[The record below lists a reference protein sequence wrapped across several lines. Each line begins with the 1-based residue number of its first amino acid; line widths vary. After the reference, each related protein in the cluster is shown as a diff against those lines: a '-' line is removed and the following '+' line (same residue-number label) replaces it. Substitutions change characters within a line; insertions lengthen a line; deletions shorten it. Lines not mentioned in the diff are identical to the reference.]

1 MDKKYTE
8 KEVLSMLSRAV
19 ENIEPDN
26 VWEKIKFS
34 KKSGLEDVVFSNP
47 LQKKLTKLF
56 TKKRIASIV
65 AAFVFMLIGILT
77 LNNINNFRLSRM
89 SACSSINMIEYGDK
103 LFFENFKDNSRLYK
117 MDLDGS
123 NLTKLTSH
131 SVSSFIIYE
140 DVLYYT
146 NGYFD
151 DKEDRKIVISELDG
165 SIKKVFEDID
175 ISRISFVL
183 DEWIYY
189 ITDEGLYRINEI
201 DSNIEKINN
210 LSVHTFLSHDKKLY
224 FSSYTEDSVG
234 LFSSDLD
241 GQNAK
246 QIFSQNIPV
255 FKVYNNKVFFSNYN
269 YNYNLRKINL
279 GNLNVK
285 NITYNNTNLS
295 TSPLAF
301 DISNNKMYL
310 IYNDSLFEADI
321 DGNNL
326 RKLAKI
332 DATTLRVFNNNI
344 YLYHPS
350 RSGNL
355 YRFNLEKETI
365 EKLM

>member
-8 KEVLSMLSRAV
+8 KEVLSMLSIAV
-19 ENIEPDN
+19 ENIETDN
-26 VWEKIKFS
+26 VWGKIKFS
-34 KKSGLEDVVFSNP
+34 RKSGLEDVVFSNP

-56 TKKRIASIV
+56 TKKRIASSV

-77 LNNINNFRLSRM
+77 VNNINNFRM

-117 MDLDGS
+117 MDLDGI
-123 NLTKLTSH
+123 NLTKLTTH
-131 SVSSFIIYE
+131 SVSSFIIYK
-140 DVLYYT
+140 DILYYT

-151 DKEDRKIVISELDG
+151 DKENRKIVISELDG

-175 ISRISFVL
+175 ISKISFVL

-189 ITDEGLYRINEI
+189 INDEGLYRISEI

-210 LSVHTFLSHDKKLY
+210 LSVHTSLSYDKKLY
-224 FSSYTEDSVG
+224 FSSYTEGSIG

-279 GNLNVK
+279 DNLNVK

-326 RKLAKI
+326 RKLADI
-332 DATTLRVFNNNI
+332 DATILRVFNNNI

-350 RSGNL
+350 YRGNL